1 MPANIIE
8 KDVRYQAYT
17 AFING
22 VLGNFI
28 LLWKCSISAS
38 LVYWTKSSIQK
49 GTTEI
54 MEAAGV
60 IAKGY
65 VGQSK
70 LKKRHMP
77 YNTLS
82 DLMNR
87 NVTSSVSP
95 QKKKFF
101 KPHLSEWQMQFG
113 LAKGELLKG
122 AIRIN
127 PKRFEEAFIKNPDGS
142 EFSEIAVLGMKDRN
156 RALHGDIV
164 AFRLRPRCSWVV
176 LGDVYEEWKSQY
188 RKQKNMNV
196 DEKCEDKERKKR
208 GKTNQSDRPLEAKV
222 ESGNCFGGASR
233 WQYFRVFL
241 SDLPLEEWIMPDSC
255 LQKTAEVSCFL
266 FLLSRHNYLFAPIF
280 KVVGIIEQRKC
291 RLAVGRLYLYSDYER
306 NWMKFS
312 PTDSRMPRIMINTSQ
327 LTEELCNLVESDLSE
342 TLFTAKI
349 LEWTENSV
357 MASGEIQKQL
367 GPAGDITVE
376 TESLL
381 ITNDVDVRE
390 FPEEVMSCLPSVSSE
405 FGWKIDEDE
414 ITSRRDMRD
423 EIIITIDP
431 ETAKDLDDA
440 LSIRPCRNIDGRG
453 THGWEVGVHIAD
465 VTYFVLEN
473 TVLDEWALNRATS
486 VCLVDKVIPMLPR
499 MLCDLCSL
507 NPGVDRL
514 TFSVVWKMDDEGNIF
529 DEWFGRTV
537 IRSRVKL
544 TYETAQDFIENPE
557 KDFLVTEVPE
567 IFGGATVSQ
576 IKEKVGVLYLYYLEV
591 DQYIYFEVLQLYAV
605 AKTLRRNRIESGSL
619 ELHQAKLYFRLDER
633 TRLPIRLST
642 SQSRDSDDLVG
653 ELMLLANIAVA
664 KRIEKHYGANA
675 FLRAHPPPRSKML
688 RNVIKTC
695 EKIGFPIN
703 GTSSRELSEAL
714 ASFRQKT
721 ALCRSIEQVLSW
733 IFIKAMEPGFYFC
746 GGPLS
751 SPASYHHY
759 SLNVPTLLGTVK
771 IMPIYS
777 SYTNFTSPI
786 RRYPDIIV
794 HRMLAA
800 TLGYCE
806 PSKRSAAELKKIAE
820 HCTNKKLIAK
830 RVRVSSNEM
839 YFGLMLQRNGPIE
852 ARGVVVNV
860 IDAAF
865 DVLLLEYGMNK
876 RVYVKAL
883 RLPRDPIFDQSSSRM
898 TLSWQTENG
907 VFKPIAVVPWRLFN
921 PWRVI
926 EQMIQ
931 MGAVVDV
938 VLKGRPE
945 PMSYEA

>member
-1 MPANIIE
+1 MTRQSST
-8 KDVRYQAYT
+8 D
-17 AFING
+17 G
-22 VLGNFI
+22 VGF
-28 LLWKCSISAS
+28 SATVS
-38 LVYWTKSSIQK
+38 
-49 GTTEI
+49 
-54 MEAAGV
+54 
-60 IAKGY
+60 
-65 VGQSK
+65 
-70 LKKRHMP
+70 MP

-196 DEKCEDKERKKR
+196 DEVCTQRKLSIANGYSVLVQLCGSFFSWCSLSGFKNTKTTWLWKCEDKERKKR

-255 LQKTAEVSCFL
+255 LQKTAE
-266 FLLSRHNYLFAPIF
+266 
-280 KVVGIIEQRKC
+280 VVGIIEQRKC

-576 IKEKVGVLYLYYLEV
+576 IKEKV
-591 DQYIYFEVLQLYAV
+591 LQLYAV

-688 RNVIKTC
+688 RNVYKFKIKTC

-759 SLNVPTLLGTVK
+759 SLNVPT
-771 IMPIYS
+771 
-777 SYTNFTSPI
+777 YTNFTSPI

-907 VFKPIAVVPWRLFN
+907 V
-921 PWRVI
+921 I

-945 PMSYEA
+945 PMSYEAVIKPQISPTLFELWCEEQ